1 MTGAEIGIAMA
12 FVGGVVSFASPCCLP
27 LMPSYVGYMVG
38 TAGEAERRR
47 ALFHGI
53 AFSVGFTL
61 VFVAF
66 WTSIGLVG
74 YALADHARL
83 LRQAGGAIL
92 IFLGLQ
98 MAGVINVPILWRD
111 MRPLPVMS
119 GGGLSGGGLSAG
131 LNGAGLNGGGMAGAR
146 FGGVGRL
153 GGGGAVGAASAGA
166 TPGLGR
172 SLLFGV
178 MFAAGWSPCIGPILG
193 GIVGL
198 AAAQATVAQG
208 SILLLAYAAGLAVP
222 FVAVAV
228 GASWVARR
236 LAWVSRHHRA
246 VSLVSGALLVGL
258 GALMVTDTL
267 ARLAAVTA
275 PLGA

>member
-1 MTGAEIGIAMA
+1 
-12 FVGGVVSFASPCCLP
+12 
-27 LMPSYVGYMVG
+27 
-38 TAGEAERRR
+38 
-47 ALFHGI
+47 
-53 AFSVGFTL
+53 
-61 VFVAF
+61 
-66 WTSIGLVG
+66 
-74 YALADHARL
+74 
-83 LRQAGGAIL
+83 
-92 IFLGLQ
+92 
-98 MAGVINVPILWRD
+98 MAGVINVPLLWRD

-119 GGGLSGGGLSAG
+119 GARALGGAGGMGGTGGMGGAGGATFGLSAT
-131 LNGAGLNGGGMAGAR
+131 
-146 FGGVGRL
+146 V
-153 GGGGAVGAASAGA
+153 A

-246 VSLVSGALLVGL
+246 VSLVSGALLIGL

-267 ARLAAVTA
+267 ERLAAVTA
-275 PLGA
+275 PLGS